1 MHADEKRIQPES
13 EAAEAGEATARS
25 GSMAIDVAG
34 LTKRYGA
41 HAVVDGLSVSV
52 PAGALTGFIGPNG
65 AGKSTTMRMLLGL
78 TRPDGGAGTVLGE
91 PFDEP
96 ARFLGRVGA
105 FVDGPAFYKE
115 LSGRKNLLSLAALG
129 GIPNG
134 RVAPILER
142 VGLGAR
148 ADSAVGEYSVGMRQ
162 RLGIG
167 AALLPEPELLILD
180 EPING
185 LDPMGVIEMRELL
198 ESLRDE
204 GRTVLVSSHNLAE
217 LEQVCD
223 RVIVITGGRG
233 VYAGETSAL
242 LAASRSD
249 YVLMRAENA
258 ADHPALVEICRTHGV
273 GVDAAGDHQLRVHAP
288 NGFAATLN
296 EEAMRTGVRLIEMHR
311 ESVSLEESY
320 LALTEKEAA

>member
-1 MHADEKRIQPES
+1 MKKDNQRIGVDSDPV
-13 EAAEAGEATARS
+13 AAASDAIGDRE
-25 GSMAIDVAG
+25 MAIDVSGA
-34 LTKRYGA
+34 TKRYGQNT
-41 HAVVDGLSVSV
+41 VVDDLSVRV
-52 PAGALTGFIGPNG
+52 PTGALTGFIGPNG

-78 TRPDGGAGTVLGE
+78 TRPDSGRGTVLGE
-91 PFDEP
+91 PFDQP
-96 ARFLGRVGA
+96 DRFLDRVGA

-115 LSGRKNLLSLAALG
+115 LSGRRNLAALAALG
-129 GIPNG
+129 GISES

-148 ADSAVGEYSVGMRQ
+148 ADSAVREYSMGMRQ

-185 LDPMGVIEMRELL
+185 LDPVGVIEMRELL

-223 RVIVITGGRG
+223 HLIVISAGRG
-233 VYAGETSAL
+233 VYAGETEDL
-242 LAASRSD
+242 LDASRTD
-249 YVLMRAENA
+249 YVLVRAENA
-258 ADHPALVEICRTHGV
+258 ADHPVLVEICRAHGV
-273 GVDAAGDHQLRVHAP
+273 GVDDADGDQLRVHAR
-288 NGFAATLN
+288 NGFVATLN
-296 EEAMRTGVRLIEMHR
+296 EEAMRTGVRLVELHR
-311 ESVSLEESY
+311 ETVSLEESY
-320 LALTEKEAA
+320 LALTEREAS